1 MSQNKKTDLC
11 VILKK
16 FVILYRKTRIL
27 KMKDIDQK
35 IAAFEYAMYQLIN
48 WYKESVS
55 TELRNIETHFTRL
68 TSLKLLFLLASV
80 KNLARQNQ
88 DLLNQFDNF
97 CAMQYGPVESDIYTA
112 IVLHKTKVYQF
123 GNRQISILDSS
134 PQFENLDST
143 LKGEVDGAITQ
154 LKKINNDLI
163 SYHASHLVE
172 ITHKWDSWRNAMAIA
187 NWMGKGSEHMSI
199 ESIRNSTPFY
209 V

>member
-27 KMKDIDQK
+27 KMKDIGQK

-88 DLLNQFDNF
+88 DLLNQFDLLKVIFILQLF
-97 CAMQYGPVESDIYTA
+97 CIKQKSTNLAIGRFQYLT
-112 IVLHKTKVYQF
+112 VL
-123 GNRQISILDSS
+123 L
-134 PQFENLDST
+134 NL
-143 LKGEVDGAITQ
+143 
-154 LKKINNDLI
+154 KI
-163 SYHASHLVE
+163 
-172 ITHKWDSWRNAMAIA
+172 
-187 NWMGKGSEHMSI
+187 
-199 ESIRNSTPFY
+199 
-209 V
+209 